1 MSYGFKASLNFL
13 LATKYFSFRMALIA
27 PLNRTYIGM
36 HYAGVYI
43 VHFYQPLAPTFK
55 KNSRVHR
62 CYKVFYPVLMQC
74 SL

>member
-43 VHFYQPLAPTFK
+43 VHFYQPLAPIAHSPLK
-55 KNSRVHR
+55 KT
-62 CYKVFYPVLMQC
+62 PVYIDATRYFTQF
-74 SL
+74 